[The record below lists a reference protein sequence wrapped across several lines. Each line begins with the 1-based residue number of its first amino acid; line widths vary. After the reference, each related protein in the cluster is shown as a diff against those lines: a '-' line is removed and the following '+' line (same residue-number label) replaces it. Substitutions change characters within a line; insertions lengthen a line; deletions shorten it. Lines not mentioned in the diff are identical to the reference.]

1 MTKLETLTEQYI
13 FEAMAAGIVRDM
25 DGENLPPEYFPDIIV
40 MMMNEEMGAG
50 RLTSGLT
57 GYCLAKGED
66 VIELGVLIPR
76 DVSVACLELI
86 RPYANGD
93 RPDLL
98 EIITRCDRANNNY
111 LTGKDIEESGADN
124 VTQLH

>member
-1 MTKLETLTEQYI
+1 MTKLEALTETYI

-40 MMMNEEMGAG
+40 MMMNEDMGAG

-66 VIELGVLIPR
+66 VIALGCLIPR

-86 RPYANGD
+86 RPYATFE
-93 RPDLL
+93 RQDLM
-98 EIITRCDRANNNY
+98 EIISRCDRANNKY
-111 LTGKDIEESGADN
+111 LTGKDIENSGADN